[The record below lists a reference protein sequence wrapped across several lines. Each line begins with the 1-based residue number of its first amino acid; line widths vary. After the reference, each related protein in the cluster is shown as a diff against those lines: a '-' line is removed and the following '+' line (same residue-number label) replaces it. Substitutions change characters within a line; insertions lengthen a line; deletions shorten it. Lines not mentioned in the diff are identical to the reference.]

1 MDLVREMNVFLIP
14 QHTWVAS
21 MASKVQPRSSRAACD
36 PRESESSGSLPP
48 AGNTCPQNLNM
59 VFKRRCRF
67 NRSRA
72 TPNVA
77 WPWRR
82 WAFMFGDARQRIVDW
97 KAWERMVEDS
107 DVTRRRLGVREV
119 RASGLGFALA
129 LARACPTGR
138 VS

>member
-1 MDLVREMNVFLIP
+1 
-14 QHTWVAS
+14 
-21 MASKVQPRSSRAACD
+21 
-36 PRESESSGSLPP
+36 
-48 AGNTCPQNLNM
+48 M

-67 NRSRA
+67 NRSRV

-82 WAFMFGDARQRIVDW
+82 WTFMFGDARQRIVDW

-129 LARACPTGR
+129 VARACPTGR